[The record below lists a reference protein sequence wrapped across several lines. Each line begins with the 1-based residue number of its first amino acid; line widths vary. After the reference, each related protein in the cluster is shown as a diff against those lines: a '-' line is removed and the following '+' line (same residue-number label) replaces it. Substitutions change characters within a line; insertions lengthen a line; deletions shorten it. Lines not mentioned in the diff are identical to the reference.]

1 MKTADVPCE
10 DVAKEL
16 LDKLYGEAATHNDQW
31 FSDRDCIAQALTDY
45 AEQEQVNILMK
56 NEPLVALRIAAAKEG
71 AHSEGYAEAIEA
83 AEKVCQV
90 CDDHE
95 FNPCPG
101 VSEGL
106 KAWRTSCGT
115 GDGEG
120 K

>member
-1 MKTADVPCE
+1 MA
-10 DVAKEL
+10 
-16 LDKLYGEAATHNDQW
+16 
-31 FSDRDCIAQALTDY
+31 FSDDNLKSIEKKLAYIEEPETEFVSYTAIFISALL
-45 AEQEQVNILMK
+45 ARL
-56 NEPLVALRIAAAKEG
+56 
-71 AHSEGYAEAIEA
+71 EA